1 MLGELQ
7 ESSPSLPQQIL
18 AEIHFQIGPGR
29 FEETMPTVSQ
39 LQLPR
44 RRQAQPATAL
54 HQYSPACTRGGT
66 ASDPSPPALPQVAA
80 KNQAHMSLMFLHMA
94 NLGYGVVSREDN
106 GWNNIGCCSE
116 YSFLKVEATP
126 GAKQGATAVNHFRS
140 R

>member
-1 MLGELQ
+1 MQVLGELQ

-80 KNQAHMSLMFLHMA
+80 NRKMTRLWGEGAGRATKTDNKDETYDNDNQ
-94 NLGYGVVSREDN
+94 N
-106 GWNNIGCCSE
+106 SE
-116 YSFLKVEATP
+116 TEF
-126 GAKQGATAVNHFRS
+126 GR
-140 R
+140 